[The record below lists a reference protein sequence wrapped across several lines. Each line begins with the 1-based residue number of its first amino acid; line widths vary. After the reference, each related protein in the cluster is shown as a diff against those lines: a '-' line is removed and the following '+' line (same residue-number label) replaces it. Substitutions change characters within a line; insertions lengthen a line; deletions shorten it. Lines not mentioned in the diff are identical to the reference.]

1 MLACRAEGRGFQH
14 KRFGRVAGGVGLYLW
29 TATWGEG
36 SMEVVRD
43 MGQPLPPLSNLRVR
57 MRPPQTS
64 CIRAF
69 VLKCVKS
76 ATC

>member
-1 MLACRAEGRGFQH
+1 
-14 KRFGRVAGGVGLYLW
+14 
-29 TATWGEG
+29 
-36 SMEVVRD
+36 MEVVRD

-69 VLKCVKS
+69 VLKCVSNVLKCFS
-76 ATC
+76 NVCSRAFAGRGRAGGAGRSRGSRGAMVND